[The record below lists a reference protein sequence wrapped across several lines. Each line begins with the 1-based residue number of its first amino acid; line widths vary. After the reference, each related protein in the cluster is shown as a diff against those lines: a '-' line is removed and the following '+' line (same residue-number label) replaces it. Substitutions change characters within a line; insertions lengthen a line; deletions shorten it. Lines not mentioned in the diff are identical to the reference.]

1 MRVAHKGMPRRDCMK
16 LRLGKVVLATATVA
30 MAALAPTTS
39 LAQGTPAGIK
49 IDTTSLGPTLAT
61 AAGMTLYTFG
71 SDTVAGKSVCN
82 ARCATT
88 WPAAAAPADAQPMG
102 DWTIITRDDGTKQW
116 AYKGHPLYTFMNDA
130 KPGDVMGNGRGKWTV
145 AKP

>member
-1 MRVAHKGMPRRDCMK
+1 MCIRDSPKPTPCSLPRPLLMRVAHKGMPRRDCMK
-16 LRLGKVVLATATVA
+16 LHLGKVVLATAAVA

-102 DWTIITRDDGTKQW
+102 DWTCL
-116 AYKGHPLYTFMNDA
+116 LYTSPSPRD
-130 KPGDVMGNGRGKWTV
+130 
-145 AKP
+145 